1 MQLSSHQLTDA
12 RLDFFNH
19 PSNFIIKLRNLGIFS
34 RENVPNYL

>member
-19 PSNFIIKLRNLGIFS
+19 PSNFIIKLRNFS
-34 RENVPNYL
+34 RENAPNYL